1 MGILPHYCCLLN
13 SVELNWTHVASS
25 LSCLSPLSHTAFC
38 NALWTSVLFSIISP
52 WVSSESPGCP
62 QKFTK
67 INQNKDIY
75 SSAKFYSPKIL
86 FLFAYQN
93 KVDKKVFI
101 WSSDFK
107 TNWTGVRYDV
117 EAVRSARSTE
127 NYICIYWVVAIWN
140 GDRRYFSN
148 SLIHCRSPK

>member
-1 MGILPHYCCLLN
+1 
-13 SVELNWTHVASS
+13 
-25 LSCLSPLSHTAFC
+25 
-38 NALWTSVLFSIISP
+38 
-52 WVSSESPGCP
+52 
-62 QKFTK
+62 
-67 INQNKDIY
+67 
-75 SSAKFYSPKIL
+75 L